1 MAGARRRHQPTL
13 KPRMRL
19 APGNG
24 VAEFSCRPNSNSA
37 PYIWQFDWL
46 MWSAQRCSVLEPGEL
61 GRTTCVLWG
70 EVQACSQQLLA
81 RLSQSF
87 FYFLGFMRRLRLG
100 AGTQERASDLSD
112 STSTNQI
119 ARIKH
124 DAASTNHMHT
134 GCRRKY
140 SVFR

>member
-1 MAGARRRHQPTL
+1 MRAKDACDGHSVLTPTQRACDWLKRRHD
-13 KPRMRL
+13 
-19 APGNG
+19 
-24 VAEFSCRPNSNSA
+24 
-37 PYIWQFDWL
+37 YIWQFDWL

-70 EVQACSQQLLA
+70 EVHACSQQLLA

-87 FYFLGFMRRLRLG
+87 FYLLGFMRMLRLD
-100 AGTQERASDLSD
+100 ARTQERASDLSC